1 MCKEVSFM
9 KKGGRNMI
17 NMTSAEAAKVLRK
30 LNEDLNAMILKE
42 SRSKEF
48 LVALGEDPETV
59 RPAYDYADTNEKID
73 VLEKK
78 IRLLKHAI
86 NVFNTATVVPK
97 IDMTIDQA
105 LIYIP
110 QLTKRCDKLREMMNR
125 LPKTRESAYA
135 FGRGNAIIDYRYVNY
150 DIEEVKRDYDK
161 YKSELDCAQIQ
172 LDLVN
177 STLLL
182 SVDDAVLE

>member
-1 MCKEVSFM
+1 MT
-9 KKGGRNMI
+9 

-30 LNEDLNAMILKE
+30 LNEELNSVILKE
-42 SRSKEF
+42 SQSKEF
-48 LVALGEDPETV
+48 LAALGEDPETV
-59 RPAYDYADTNEKID
+59 RPAYDYADTNEKIN
-73 VLEKK
+73 VLERK

-86 NVFNTATVVPK
+86 NVFNTTTVVPK

-105 LIYIP
+105 LVYIP
-110 QLTKRCDKLREMMNR
+110 QLTKRCDKLRVMMDK
-125 LPKTRESAYA
+125 LPKTRESAYT
-135 FGRGNAIIDYRYVNY
+135 FGRGNAVIDYRYVNY
-150 DIEEVKRDYDK
+150 DIEEVMRDYNK
-161 YKSELDCAQIQ
+161 YKIELDCAQLQ